1 MDDVTVMHPEQ
12 FAPGEYVIDTEGVY
26 DIPNAHYHQDPV
38 PGGSL
43 SSTGARR
50 LIAPSCPAKF
60 AYLREHGEEPRAT
73 FDFGH
78 VAHRYVL
85 TEGEIVVV
93 VDAPDWRTKDARAQR
108 DAARIDGKIPIL
120 AKDLAVV
127 EAMATAIREHPIAG
141 PLFAPGAGLPERS
154 LFWRDKPTRIWR
166 RARLD
171 WMRHTGP
178 SDRFIGVD
186 YKTAAAGDLDSLQ
199 KAIHN
204 HGYHQQAA
212 YYLDGIRALG
222 LSPGGEPS
230 FVFVFQEKD
239 PPHVVTVVE
248 LDITALTIGQLLNRR
263 AIDIYVECTRTGR
276 WPGYSDEVELV
287 RLPPWVEN
295 QYSEQELSNA

>member
-1 MDDVTVMHPEQ
+1 MSVMHPEP
-12 FAPGEYVIDTEGVY
+12 FAPGEYEITEPGVY
-26 DIPNAHYHQDPV
+26 DIPNALYHLDPV

-50 LIAPSCPAKF
+50 LIPPSCPAKF
-60 AYLREHGEEPRAT
+60 DYLRENGEEPKDT

-120 AKDLAVV
+120 TKDMAVV
-127 EAMATAIREHPIAG
+127 DAMVAAIRAHPIAG

-154 LFWRDKPTRIWR
+154 LFWRDQPTKIWR

-171 WMRHTGP
+171 WMRHTGK

-186 YKTAAAGDLDSLQ
+186 YKTTAAGDLDSLQ
-199 KAIHN
+199 AAIHRW
-204 HGYHQQAA
+204 GYHQQASW
-212 YYLDGIRALG
+212 YLDGIRALG

-239 PPHVVTVVE
+239 PPHVITVVE
-248 LDITALTIGQLLNRR
+248 LDSRAQAIGSLLNRR
-263 AIDIYVECTRTGR
+263 AIDTYLECTKAGR
-276 WPGYSDEVELV
+276 WPGYSDEIELV
-287 RLPPWVEN
+287 RLPHWVEN
-295 QYSEQELSNA
+295 QYSDQELSNA